1 MPRALRDYL
10 SARET
15 QAPTVGPDGRIGFL
29 SDATGTMQV
38 WTSDEAG
45 AWPTQRT
52 FYEDRVSVADWS
64 TDGGAIAFGK
74 DSGADEHDQLFV
86 VDPETN
92 EIARLTDRPDAIHLW
107 GGWSPTG
114 DRIAFTA
121 NRRDGADFDVYVMD
135 VGDLV
140 PGERDADEAT
150 ADGSTDVP
158 EPRLVCEGTG
168 FYAVDDWS
176 RDGASLLTSTAN
188 ASSDTDLFVV
198 DVETGER
205 EHVTPHDGDVRYT
218 HATFGPNGDVYCLSD
233 ANADTMELVRID
245 LEICEI
251 ETVVGID
258 DDILEAAAAGDAA
271 LPDDDTVTAGAHDR
285 DWSIDGF
292 ALDADSGRLVYT
304 WNVEGYSVTAA
315 GRLASATDVAAVP
328 VDHPT
333 GVVSEVTIG
342 AGGERAAMTLSAT
355 NLNYSI
361 YAIDLADGGVA
372 GPEATRWTR
381 PSPGG
386 VTLDRYHEPELIRYE
401 TFDVDERRP
410 SARETESRAGREI
423 PAFITLPDEYEPGET
438 PVIVDIHGGPAAQ
451 RRPSWRNRPIRQY
464 FLDAGYALFEPN
476 VRGSAGY
483 GAEYASLDDVE
494 KRMDSV
500 RDIDAAVEW
509 LADHPAI
516 DPEKIVCYGRS
527 YGGFMVLAAITEYP
541 GHWAAA
547 VDFVGIANWVTF
559 LENTGAW
566 RRSHR
571 EAEYG
576 SLAED
581 RDFLESISPIHQVD
595 RIECPLFVQHG
606 ENDPR
611 VPVEE
616 ARQIAEAVA
625 DQGIPVETCIFDD
638 EGHHTTSRENRI
650 EQFERIVD
658 FLDEHV

>member
-1 MPRALRDYL
+1 MPRELRDYL

-15 QAPTVGPDGRIGFL
+15 KAPTVAPDGRLAFL
-29 SDATGTMQV
+29 ADTTGTMQV
-38 WTSDEAG
+38 WTSEEPDT
-45 AWPTQRT
+45 WPTQRT
-52 FYEDRVSVADWS
+52 FYEDRISIADWS
-64 TDGGAIAFGK
+64 PDGGAIAFGK
-74 DSGADEHDQLFV
+74 DSGADEHDQLFAL
-86 VDPETN
+86 DPETN
-92 EIARLTDRPDAIHLW
+92 EISRLTDRPDAIHLW
-107 GGWSPTG
+107 GGWSPAG

-121 NRRDGADFDVYVMD
+121 NRRDSAAFDVYVMAVD
-135 VGDLV
+135 GIE
-140 PGERDADEAT
+140 PGATDADEETA
-150 ADGSTDVP
+150 ADGP
-158 EPRLVCEGTG
+158 EPRLVCEGEG
-168 FYAVDDWS
+168 FYSVDDWS
-176 RDGASLLTSTAN
+176 PDGERLLVSTAN

-218 HATFGPNGDVYCLSD
+218 HATFGPNDDVYCLSD

-245 LEICEI
+245 EAGGDVT
-251 ETVVGID
+251 TVVGSD
-258 DDILEAAAAGDAA
+258 DDILDAAAAGDAA
-271 LPDDDTVTAGAHDR
+271 LPDDDTVTASAHDR

-328 VDHPT
+328 VDHPA
-333 GVVSEVTIG
+333 GVVSELTIG
-342 AGGERAAMTLSAT
+342 ADGERAAMTVSAT

-361 YAIDLADGGVA
+361 FGIDLADGGVA
-372 GPEATRWTR
+372 GPEATRWTT

-401 TFDVDERRP
+401 TFDVDGRRA
-410 SARETESRAGREI
+410 SARETESRVGREI
-423 PAFITLPDEYEPGET
+423 PAFVTLPDDYEPGET
-438 PVIVDIHGGPAAQ
+438 PVIVDIHGGPSAQ

-476 VRGSAGY
+476 VRGSTGY
-483 GAEYASLDDVE
+483 GATYAALDDVE

-516 DPEKIVCYGRS
+516 DSDRIVCYGRS
-527 YGGFMVLAAITEYP
+527 YGGFMVLSCITEYP
-541 GHWAAA
+541 DHWAAA

-559 LENTGAW
+559 LENTGDY

-581 RDFLESISPIHQVD
+581 REFLESISPIHAVD

-611 VPVEE
+611 VPVDE
-616 ARQIAEAVA
+616 ARQIADAVES
-625 DQGIPVETCIFDD
+625 QGIPVETCIFDD